1 MLQIFV
7 LDTLPITTYNC
18 SRHTAWKKI
27 SREAA
32 RLYNIRIEY
41 IVYPGS
47 NTFYFVI
54 NTIIHTHTLQHTP
67 SAPKSPDTL
76 HTQTHIRR
84 KETLNHG
91 TKTHKTIIIAR

>member
-54 NTIIHTHTLQHTP
+54 HTHTP
-67 SAPKSPDTL
+67 
-76 HTQTHIRR
+76 THSKRSKVTRHLAHSNTYNKKRNI
-84 KETLNHG
+84 KPWHKNSQNNH
-91 TKTHKTIIIAR
+91 HR

>member
-54 NTIIHTHTLQHTP
+54 NTNTTPTHSNTLQALQSHPTP
-67 SAPKSPDTL
+67 RTL
-76 HTQTHIRR
+76 KHI
-84 KETLNHG
+84 
-91 TKTHKTIIIAR
+91 